1 MTIPTRMNQLEPR
14 LRQALIEASDE
25 ARRRVALTVSRLAV
39 SRAGI
44 SDPRLGAALEQL
56 LRGAYGGSP
65 ERSAVR
71 AMTEELDDAAWDI
84 QDRVEV
90 GAADKADYMKA
101 FMTARAVNAV
111 WCALDPDPLA
121 AAVEATYEAAAA
133 IADVESLVTAV
144 QGSLK

>member
-1 MTIPTRMNQLEPR
+1 MTTPTRMNQLEPG
-14 LRQALIEASDE
+14 LRRMLIEASDE

-56 LRGAYGGSP
+56 LRGKYGDSP
-65 ERSAVR
+65 ERSALR
-71 AMTEELDDAAWDI
+71 ALTEELDDAAWGI
-84 QDRVEV
+84 QDRVEL
-90 GAADKADYMKA
+90 GAADKADYAKA

-111 WCALDPDPLA
+111 WYALDPDPLA

-133 IADVESLVTAV
+133 IADALSLRTAV
-144 QGSLK
+144 NGSLK